1 MGLSRELSVGS
12 RAPCFGHVGVGSLLG
27 SAGRGPREAESEM
40 LGAGNRRWFRRR
52 HRAPRAT
59 VLTARGD
66 WGRPQGTRIR
76 GDSLALGLAPPE
88 AAFPGTPAA
97 RGGRTRWFPR
107 SPTALRPPRAPPGS
121 AESAL
126 PPRTGPPASGGDSE
140 AARQSCLS
148 AGPCSSEGCVHTQP
162 PSRGEERERLPEEVL
177 EICTGSISEKEGKLS
192 RRRVHSKRGLPEER
206 KHMFS
211 HG

>member
-1 MGLSRELSVGS
+1 MRGE
-12 RAPCFGHVGVGSLLG
+12 
-27 SAGRGPREAESEM
+27 GRGKPSLRGC
-40 LGAGNRRWFRRR
+40 GAGNRRWFRRR

-88 AAFPGTPAA
+88 AALPGTPAA

-177 EICTGSISEKEGKLS
+177 EICAGSISETEGKLS